1 MTTTDTETP
10 PETPPEDGDA
20 PTDEAAAPP
29 GGEPPKTDE
38 PVAELEPGPR
48 PRNEALW
55 TRAILPIALPV
66 LSTIAIAVW
75 VVNLSRA
82 FLAGGKDGALVIVV
96 IITVTIMLGA
106 ALMSLAARMRESS
119 QLMVVFGMVAFII
132 AAGFITF
139 GPSEGHEG
147 GGGGY
152 KPPTGPAASTIKP
165 VAGPGYTFGAKNFD
179 AKAGIIE
186 IDYVNKGVSHLL
198 DFTDPKLTGFQ
209 LKNGQKGKVELG
221 PGTYTIFCSL
231 PGHRAGGMEATV
243 TVK

>member
-10 PETPPEDGDA
+10 PEDTDA
-20 PTDEAAAPP
+20 PADAAAAPP
-29 GGEPPKTDE
+29 DGEPPKTDE

-96 IITVTIMLGA
+96 IVTVTIMLGA
-106 ALMSLAARMRESS
+106 ALMSLAVRMRESS
-119 QLMVVFGMVAFII
+119 QLMVVFGLVAFII

-152 KPPTGPAASTIKP
+152 QQPKGPAASTIKP
-165 VAGPGYTFGAKNFD
+165 VAGPGYTFGAKSFT

-186 IDYVNKGVSHLL
+186 IDYVNKGVAHTLF
-198 DFTDPKLTGFQ
+198 FTDPKLTGFS
-209 LKNGQKGKVELG
+209 LKNGGKGKVDLK
-221 PGTYTIFCSL
+221 PGTYTIYCNL

-243 TVK
+243 TVE